1 MYDPLIPYI
10 MGCTIS
16 IVYVRWLVI
25 IPNPYLSLTLSG
37 LKSFESLGLSPGD
50 FE

>member
-25 IPNPYLSLTLSG
+25 IPNPILSLTLSG
-37 LKSFESLGLSPGD
+37 LKSF
-50 FE
+50 